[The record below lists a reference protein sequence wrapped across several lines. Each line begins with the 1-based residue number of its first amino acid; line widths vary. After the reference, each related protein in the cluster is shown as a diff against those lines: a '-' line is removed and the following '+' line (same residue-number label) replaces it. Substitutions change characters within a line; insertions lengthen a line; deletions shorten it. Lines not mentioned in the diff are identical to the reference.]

1 MDAVSRKPVIPLAL
15 GAEAPAVTRPTRAEV
30 EEAVRVLIAWVGD
43 NPNRDGVKETPR
55 RVAAALEEL
64 YEGYRL
70 DPAEVLDRTFDEDG
84 GYDDM
89 VLVKD
94 IPFYSH
100 CEHHMMPVTGWA
112 HIAYYPSDQVVG
124 LSKLARVVDIFA
136 RRLQTQERMTAEVVG
151 AIDDVLHPRGV
162 AIMVEAEHH
171 CVTRRGTR
179 AHGAMTTTTQFT
191 GVFRDDPAEQM
202 RFMTLV
208 RGGQGA

>member
-1 MDAVSRKPVIPLAL
+1 MDAVTRKSAVPQAPA
-15 GAEAPAVTRPTRAEV
+15 GEAPAVRRPSRAEV

-43 NPNRDGVKETPR
+43 NPDRDGVRETPR
-55 RVAAALEEL
+55 RVAAALEEM
-64 YEGYRL
+64 YEGYQL
-70 DPAEVLDRTFDEDG
+70 DPAEVLKRTFDEDG
-84 GYDDM
+84 GYDDL

-100 CEHHMMPVTGWA
+100 CEHHMMPVTGIA
-112 HIAYYPSDQVVG
+112 HIAYYPGDKVVG

-136 RRLQTQERMTAEVVG
+136 RRLQSQERMTAEIIG
-151 AIDDVLHPRGV
+151 AIDEALRPRGV

-191 GVFRDDPAEQM
+191 GTFRDDPAEQI

>member
-1 MDAVSRKPVIPLAL
+1 MDAVTRKPAVP
-15 GAEAPAVTRPTRAEV
+15 EAPAGETPAPTRPSRAEV
-30 EEAVRVLIAWVGD
+30 EQAVRVLIAWVGD
-43 NPNRDGVKETPR
+43 NPDREGVRETPR

-70 DPAEVLDRTFDEDG
+70 DPAEVLERTFDEDG

-100 CEHHMMPVTGWA
+100 CEHHMMPVTGTA
-112 HIAYYPSDQVVG
+112 HIAYYPGDKVVG

-136 RRLQTQERMTAEVVG
+136 RRLQSQERMTAEVIG
-151 AIDDVLHPRGV
+151 AVDDAIHPRGV
-162 AIMVEAEHH
+162 AIMIEAEHH

-208 RGGQGA
+208 RGGQRA

>member
-1 MDAVSRKPVIPLAL
+1 MDAVTRKPETP
-15 GAEAPAVTRPTRAEV
+15 EAAAAVRRPTRAEV
-30 EEAVRVLIAWVGD
+30 EQAVRVLIAWIGD
-43 NPNRDGVKETPR
+43 NPDRAGVRDTPK

-70 DPAEVLDRTFDEDG
+70 DPAEVLGRTFEEDG

-89 VLVKD
+89 VLVRD

-100 CEHHMMPVTGWA
+100 CEHHMMPVTGRA
-112 HIAYYPSDQVVG
+112 HIAYYPSDKVAG
-124 LSKLARVVDIFA
+124 LSKFARVVDIFA

-151 AIDDVLHPRGV
+151 AIDDALHPRGL

-179 AHGAMTTTTQFT
+179 AHGARTTTTQFT

>member
-1 MDAVSRKPVIPLAL
+1 MDAVNRKPEA
-15 GAEAPAVTRPTRAEV
+15 AEAPAAVSRPTRAEV

-43 NPNRDGVKETPR
+43 NPERDGVKDTPK

-70 DPAEVLDRTFDEDG
+70 DPLAVLDRTFDEDG

-100 CEHHMMPVTGWA
+100 CEHHMMPVTGKA
-112 HIAYYPSDQVVG
+112 HIAYYPGDQVVG
-124 LSKLARVVDIFA
+124 LSKLGRVVDIFA

-151 AIDDVLHPRGV
+151 AIDEALHPRGV

-202 RFMTLV
+202 RFLALV